1 MAEIYGFL
9 AKGGLMMI
17 PIGLGSVIALAIF
30 LERIW
35 ALRRPAIVPDGFIER
50 LVEQVEAGNIS
61 EARATCKGASGV
73 PVARIAMRLLE
84 DLTLSPEDERAVAE
98 EAGKK
103 ESSSLFRFIEA
114 LGTIASIEP
123 LMGLLGTVFGMI
135 RVFQQVVYSS
145 GQGAV
150 DPGKLANGIW
160 VALLTTA
167 AGLLVAIPTYIAY
180 KYLVGRAERLT
191 MELEESA
198 MNVHLAIKRAPGSVA
213 GGSSGEEG

>member
-17 PIGLGSVIALAIF
+17 PIALGSVIALAIF
-30 LERIW
+30 LERVW
-35 ALRRPAIVPDGFIER
+35 ALRRPAIIPDGYMDGLLGLIR
-50 LVEQVEAGNIS
+50 NGQRGEAL
-61 EARATCKGASGV
+61 ATCKGSNEV
-73 PVARIAMRLLE
+73 PVARIAARLLE
-84 DLTLSPEDERAVAE
+84 DPAMDSEDAKAAAE

-103 ESSSLFRFIEA
+103 ESSGLFRFVEA

-191 MELEESA
+191 MDLEESA
-198 MNVHLAIKRAPGSVA
+198 LAVHIAMRKAP
-213 GGSSGEEG
+213 EEAVIHEQGA

>member
-17 PIGLGSVIALAIF
+17 PIALGSVIALAIF
-30 LERIW
+30 LERVW
-35 ALRRPAIVPDGFIER
+35 AMRRPAIIPEGYVDRLIEMIR
-50 LVEQVEAGNIS
+50 NGRRGEAL
-61 EARATCKGASGV
+61 ATCKGSSNV
-73 PVARIAMRLLE
+73 PVARIASRLLE
-84 DLTLSPEDERAVAE
+84 DPHLDAEDAKATAE

-103 ESSSLFRFIEA
+103 EASALFRFVEA

-160 VALLTTA
+160 MALLTTA
-167 AGLLVAIPTYIAY
+167 AGLLVAIPTYVAY

-198 MNVHLAIKRAPGSVA
+198 LSVHLAMRRETGA
-213 GGSSGEEG
+213 SGEV